1 MKHLENRF
9 PGGGE
14 MAIISLD
21 FSTERFSMCTQL
33 CDDDSTIQI
42 HGSRFILPSGSDE
55 INKNKT
61 Q

>member
-21 FSTERFSMCTQL
+21 FSTERLSMCTQL
-33 CDDDSTIQI
+33 CDDSTLQI
-42 HGSRFILPSGSDE
+42 DRSRFILPSGSDE